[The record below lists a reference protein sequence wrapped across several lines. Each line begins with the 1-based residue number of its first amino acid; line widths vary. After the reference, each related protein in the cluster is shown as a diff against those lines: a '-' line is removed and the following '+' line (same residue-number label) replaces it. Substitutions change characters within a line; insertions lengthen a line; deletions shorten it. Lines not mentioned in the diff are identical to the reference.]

1 MFLCDYQVCTFS
13 LSTSTTLYTNGLAI
27 HSIDMHAYFGM
38 SISLRGYVF
47 QLKCPLKLPLWVLVE
62 VSS

>member
-1 MFLCDYQVCTFS
+1 
-13 LSTSTTLYTNGLAI
+13 
-27 HSIDMHAYFGM
+27 M

-62 VSS
+62 VSSWID